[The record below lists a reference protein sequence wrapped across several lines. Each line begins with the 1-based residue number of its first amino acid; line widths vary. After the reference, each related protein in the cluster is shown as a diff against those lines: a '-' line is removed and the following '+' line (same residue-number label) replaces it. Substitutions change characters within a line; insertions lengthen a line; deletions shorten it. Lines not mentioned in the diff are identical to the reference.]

1 MPQAYPRAEQEEK
14 DCCRKASSR
23 MIYLNLAVNKIKKLR
38 AEKAAAPAKLA
49 AAGASGADVGKRNML
64 TTHMQVWRFFLFRHR
79 PSNQKLN
86 KWMLVVVL
94 RCSGVCIFN

>member
-38 AEKAAAPAKLA
+38 AEKAAAPAKPA

-64 TTHMQVWRFFLFRHR
+64 TTHMQVWRFFIS
-79 PSNQKLN
+79 PSPFQSKI
-86 KWMLVVVL
+86 K
-94 RCSGVCIFN
+94 